1 MTDYVEIKNT
11 EFIRDMNSKA
21 VINTDVDGLRRYHQ
35 ERKRLLEQKKLQR
48 TSEEKIE
55 KLEKDIEEIKS
66 LLYKILS
73 KEDN

>member
-1 MTDYVEIKNT
+1 MTDFVEIKNT

-21 VINTDVDGLRRYHQ
+21 VINTDVDGLRRYQQ
-35 ERKRLLEQKKLQR
+35 ERKKILEQKKHLKSSEQR
-48 TSEEKIE
+48 ID
-55 KLEKDIEEIKS
+55 KLEKDIDEIKN